1 MRKTAA
7 AAAMAASLTIGGGA
21 GAVLFAP
28 NLVGAQTD
36 DTGTDDTGTDDTGTD
51 DAGNEESGRPE
62 PGTFLSEA
70 LAPLVEDG
78 TIDQGQSDAVVE
90 AIQDAKPDS
99 FGKGPRGR
107 GHIAHVG
114 GEAVTDLLGIDAA
127 ELRALISDGQTLA
140 EIGEANGVSVDQ
152 LVDALLSEVTE
163 RLDAAVEGEHLTA
176 DEAADK
182 LAEATE
188 RAEDRINGEL
198 DGEFDGEFEG
208 RRGRGGFGPG
218 GNGPADAPGDDG
230 DETTGS

>member
-36 DTGTDDTGTDDTGTD
+36 DSTTDDTTTDDTGTDDTG
-51 DAGNEESGRPE
+51 AEESERPE
-62 PGTFLSEA
+62 AGEFLADA

-78 TIDQGQSDAVVE
+78 TIDQGQADAVIS
-90 AIQDAKPDS
+90 AIQEAKPDG
-99 FGKGPRGR
+99 FGQGR
-107 GHIAHVG
+107 HGRHHGAHVA

-127 ELRALISDGQTLA
+127 ELRELLADGQTLA

-163 RLDAAVEGEHLTA
+163 RLDAAVEDERLTE
-176 DEAADK
+176 DEAAEK

-188 RAEDRINGEL
+188 RAEARVN
-198 DGEFDGEFEG
+198 GEFEG
-208 RRGRGGFGPG
+208 RRGRGAGPG
-218 GNGPADAPGDDG
+218 AEAPADGTTDEGDD
-230 DETTGS
+230 TVGS

>member
-7 AAAMAASLTIGGGA
+7 AAAMAASMTIGGGA

-36 DTGTDDTGTDDTGTD
+36 DTTTDDTTDDDTTT
-51 DAGNEESGRPE
+51 EESDRPE
-62 PGTFLSEA
+62 PGEFLSDA

-78 TIDQGQSDAVVE
+78 TIDQSQADAVID
-90 AIQDAKPDS
+90 AIQEAKPDG
-99 FGKGPRGR
+99 FGEGRRGR
-107 GHIAHVG
+107 GHAAHVG
-114 GEAVTDLLGIDAA
+114 GEAVTDLLGIEAS
-127 ELRALISDGQTLA
+127 ELRELLADGQTLA

-163 RLDAAVEGEHLTA
+163 RLDTAVENERLTE
-176 DEAADK
+176 DEAAEK

-188 RAEDRINGEL
+188 QAEARVNGEV
-198 DGEFDGEFEG
+198 EFEG
-208 RRGRGGFGPG
+208 RRGRGGFGPRG
-218 GNGPADAPGDDG
+218 DAGDAPADDSADEG

>member
-7 AAAMAASLTIGGGA
+7 AAAMAASLTVGGGA

-36 DTGTDDTGTDDTGTD
+36 DTTTDDSTTDDTG
-51 DAGNEESGRPE
+51 AEESERPE
-62 PGTFLSEA
+62 AGEFLADA

-78 TIDQGQSDAVVE
+78 TIDQGQADAVIS
-90 AIQDAKPDS
+90 AIQEAKPDG
-99 FGKGPRGR
+99 FGQGR
-107 GHIAHVG
+107 HGRHHGAHVA

-127 ELRALISDGQTLA
+127 ELRELLADGQTLA

-163 RLDAAVEGEHLTA
+163 RLDAAVEDERLTE
-176 DEAADK
+176 DEAAEK

-188 RAEDRINGEL
+188 RAEARVN
-198 DGEFDGEFEG
+198 GEFEG
-208 RRGRGGFGPG
+208 RRDRGAGPG
-218 GNGPADAPGDDG
+218 ADADDTTDEGDD
-230 DETTGS
+230 TVGS